1 MLLRHS
7 LLFFPFK
14 NITHKLSSR
23 KIMILQNNNKLLPL
37 KIYKLK
43 VIIYTSILVSSHVF
57 YISNYLD
64 LFYI

>member
-1 MLLRHS
+1 
-7 LLFFPFK
+7 
-14 NITHKLSSR
+14 
-23 KIMILQNNNKLLPL
+23 MILRNNNKLLPL